1 MSTLTALE
9 EIVDRHG
16 RAALSD
22 PIVLTGALRSLPV
35 PPTDAEIGALTA
47 AAAAGAPDRMR
58 AVLENAGSSDDA
70 RRAAVAACGGGG
82 AAEWACGQLG
92 AALGYLPRDTS
103 AANAPTT
110 ELTSVLNSGN
120 PRRGRRIA
128 VVAGAAVVV
137 AALATTG
144 VTLALGG
151 GGENNADGPPVAPST
166 TAPLSTAPLSTAPAP
181 PSESQ
186 AAPEVP
192 DPSAAF
198 TDPQL
203 LAAAKPY
210 LGNPGV
216 RCETAEAGVGV
227 QESVTCELGSGIIAS
242 FRKLL
247 DPGQLDALREVL
259 LTDNDGARPGS
270 IRSLRWEYVPGQPGV
285 RAGIPVGTPRTGDGT
300 RIRFLEPEEG
310 FARLYFDE
318 DATGVAVYMQASSS
332 EQQALRAFWADPDA

>member
-9 EIVDRHG
+9 EVADRHG

-35 PPTDAEIGALTA
+35 PPAEAEISALAA

-58 AVLENAGSSDDA
+58 AALENAGSPADA
-70 RRAAVAACGGGG
+70 LREAVAACGGGSG
-82 AAEWACGQLG
+82 AEWACGQLG
-92 AALGYLPRDTS
+92 AALGYLPRETP
-103 AANAPTT
+103 AAEAPTT
-110 ELTSVLNSGN
+110 VLTGEK
-120 PRRGRRIA
+120 PRRGKRIA
-128 VVAGAAVVV
+128 VVAGVAVVV

-144 VTLALGG
+144 VTLALSG
-151 GGENNADGPPVAPST
+151 GGENNADGPPVALST
-166 TAPLSTAPLSTAPAP
+166 TVPLSTTPVPASESPAP
-181 PSESQ
+181 PDL
-186 AAPEVP
+186 P

-210 LGNPGV
+210 LGNAGV
-216 RCETAEAGVGV
+216 RCETAETGVGV

-247 DPGQLDALREVL
+247 DPGQLDPLRQVL

-270 IRSLRWEYVPGQPGV
+270 IRSLRWEYVPGQPGI
-285 RAGIPVGTPRTGDGT
+285 RAGIPVGTPRDGDGT

-310 FARLYFDE
+310 LARLYFDE
-318 DATGVAVYMQASSS
+318 DATGVAVYMQASTS